1 MSPARGLIIAV
12 DGPAGSGKST
22 VAKLIAQRLNYLYV
36 DTGAMYRALTLKA
49 LKVKADLENEDELG
63 ALAKKTDIR
72 LEQVDNSLKVH
83 PHTKAFGVR
92 VYLDGEDV
100 TMAIRTP
107 EVTNSVRYIAR
118 AKPVRA
124 HMVTL
129 QRKLGENGGVVLEGR
144 DIGTVVFPDADKKF
158 YLDASF
164 EVRVDRRYKELK
176 ETGANVSE
184 EDVSNDLKKRD
195 DSDINRSI
203 GPLKKADD
211 AVFVDTSDLTI
222 EGVAGKII
230 SLLDIR

>member
-1 MSPARGLIIAV
+1 MTSASSDRGLVIAV

-22 VAKLIAQRLNYLYV
+22 VAKLIARRLNYLYV

-49 LKVKADLENEDELG
+49 LKVKADLESEDELG
-63 ALAKKTDIR
+63 ALAKRTDIK
-72 LEQVDNSLKVH
+72 LKYGGDLL
-83 PHTKAFGVR
+83 K

-100 TMAIRTP
+100 TTAIRTP

-124 HMVTL
+124 HMVSL
-129 QRKLGENGGVVLEGR
+129 QRKMGDSGGVVLEGR

-164 EVRVDRRYKELK
+164 DVRVTRRYKELK
-176 ETGANVSE
+176 ETSADINE
-184 EDVSNDLKKRD
+184 EDVSSDLKRRD

-211 AVFVDTSDLTI
+211 AIFVNTSDLTI
-222 EGVAGKII
+222 EGVVDKII
-230 SLLDIR
+230 DLLGIR

>member
-1 MSPARGLIIAV
+1 MTSASPDRGLVIAV

-22 VAKLIAQRLNYLYV
+22 VAKLIARRLNYLYV

-49 LKVKADLENEDELG
+49 LKVKADLESEDELG
-63 ALAKKTDIR
+63 ALAKRTDIK
-72 LEQVDNSLKVH
+72 LKY
-83 PHTKAFGVR
+83 GVEPLR

-100 TMAIRTP
+100 TTAIRTP

-124 HMVTL
+124 HMVSL
-129 QRKLGENGGVVLEGR
+129 QRKMGDSGGVVLEGR

-164 EVRVDRRYKELK
+164 DVRVRRRYKELK
-176 ETGANVSE
+176 ETSADINE
-184 EDVSNDLKKRD
+184 EDVSSDLKRRD

-211 AVFVDTSDLTI
+211 AIFINTSDLTI
-222 EGVAGKII
+222 EGVVDKII
-230 SLLDIR
+230 DLLGIR

>member
-1 MSPARGLIIAV
+1 MTSASPDRGLVIAV

-22 VAKLIAQRLNYLYV
+22 VAKLIARRLNYLYV

-49 LKVKADLENEDELG
+49 LKVKADLESEDELG
-63 ALAKKTDIR
+63 ALAKRTDIK
-72 LEQVDNSLKVH
+72 LKY
-83 PHTKAFGVR
+83 GVEPLK

-100 TMAIRTP
+100 TTAIRTP

-124 HMVTL
+124 HMVSL
-129 QRKLGENGGVVLEGR
+129 QRKMGDNGGVVLEGR

-164 EVRVDRRYKELK
+164 DVRVRRRYKELK
-176 ETGANVSE
+176 ETSADINE
-184 EDVSNDLKKRD
+184 EDVSIDLKRRD

-211 AVFVDTSDLTI
+211 AIFINTSDLTI
-222 EGVAGKII
+222 EGVVDKII
-230 SLLDIR
+230 DLLGIR

>member
-1 MSPARGLIIAV
+1 MMPARRLIIAV

-22 VAKLIAQRLNYLYV
+22 VAKLIAQRLNYLYI

-49 LKVKADLENEDELG
+49 LRLKTDLKNEDESG
-63 ALAKKTDIR
+63 KLAKKTDIK
-72 LEQVDNSLKVH
+72 LKQVDGSLK
-83 PHTKAFGVR
+83 
-92 VYLDGEDV
+92 VYLDGEEV
-100 TMAIRTP
+100 TRDIRTP
-107 EVTNSVRYIAR
+107 EVTNSVKYIAR

-129 QRKLGENGGVVLEGR
+129 QREMGKDGGVVLEGR

-164 EVRVDRRYKELK
+164 NVRVSRRYRELK
-176 ETGANVSE
+176 EAHPGITE
-184 EDVSNDLKKRD
+184 EEVREDLKKRD

-222 EGVAGKII
+222 EGVVDKIK
-230 SLLDIR
+230 SLLDAE

>member
-1 MSPARGLIIAV
+1 MSPARRLIIAV

-49 LKVKADLENEDELG
+49 LRVNADLENVDELG
-63 ALAKKTDIR
+63 RLAKKTDIR
-72 LEQVDNSLKVH
+72 LEQSGTSLK
-83 PHTKAFGVR
+83 

-100 TMAIRTP
+100 TRGIRTP
-107 EVTNSVRYIAR
+107 EVTNSVKYIAR

-129 QRKLGENGGVVLEGR
+129 QRKLGEKGGVVLEGR

-164 EVRVDRRYKELK
+164 NVRVSRRYRELK
-176 ETGANVSE
+176 EAHPGITE
-184 EDVSNDLKKRD
+184 EEVMEDLRKRD

-211 AVFVDTSDLTI
+211 AIFVNTSDLTI
-222 EGVAGKII
+222 EGVVDKLT
-230 SLLDIR
+230 SLLDTK

>member
-1 MSPARGLIIAV
+1 MTSTSSDRGLVIAV

-22 VAKLIAQRLNYLYV
+22 VAKLIARRLNYLYV

-49 LKVKADLENEDELG
+49 LKVKADLESDDELG
-63 ALAKKTDIR
+63 ALAKRTDIK
-72 LEQVDNSLKVH
+72 LKYGGDLL
-83 PHTKAFGVR
+83 K

-100 TMAIRTP
+100 TTAIRTP

-124 HMVTL
+124 HMVSL
-129 QRKLGENGGVVLEGR
+129 QRKMGDSGGVVLEGR

-164 EVRVDRRYKELK
+164 DVRVTRRYKELK
-176 ETGANVSE
+176 ETSADINE
-184 EDVSNDLKKRD
+184 EDVSSDLKRRD

-211 AVFVDTSDLTI
+211 AIFVNTSDLTI
-222 EGVAGKII
+222 EGVVDKII
-230 SLLDIR
+230 DLLGIR

>member
-1 MSPARGLIIAV
+1 MEVSNGVSPARRLIIAV

-49 LKVKADLENEDELG
+49 LRVNADLENVDELG
-63 ALAKKTDIR
+63 RLAKKTDIR
-72 LEQVDNSLKVH
+72 LEQSGTSLK
-83 PHTKAFGVR
+83 

-100 TMAIRTP
+100 TRGIRTP
-107 EVTNSVRYIAR
+107 EVTNSVKYIAR

-129 QRKLGENGGVVLEGR
+129 QRKLGERGGVVLEGR

-164 EVRVDRRYKELK
+164 NVRVSRRYRELK
-176 ETGANVSE
+176 EAHPGITE
-184 EDVSNDLKKRD
+184 EEVMEDLRKRD

-211 AVFVDTSDLTI
+211 AIFVNTSDLTI
-222 EGVAGKII
+222 EGVVDKLT
-230 SLLDIR
+230 SLLDTK

>member
-1 MSPARGLIIAV
+1 MTSASSDRGLVIAV

-22 VAKLIAQRLNYLYV
+22 VAKLIARRLNYLYI

-49 LKVKADLENEDELG
+49 LKVKADLESEDELG
-63 ALAKKTDIR
+63 ALAKRTDIK
-72 LEQVDNSLKVH
+72 LKY
-83 PHTKAFGVR
+83 GGDQLN

-100 TMAIRTP
+100 TTAIRTP

-124 HMVTL
+124 HMVSL
-129 QRKLGENGGVVLEGR
+129 QRKMGDNGGVVLEGR

-164 EVRVDRRYKELK
+164 DVRVRRRYKELK
-176 ETGANVSE
+176 ETGADINE
-184 EDVSNDLKKRD
+184 EDVSADLKRRD

-211 AVFVDTSDLTI
+211 AIFVNTSDLTI
-222 EGVAGKII
+222 DGVVDKII
-230 SLLDIR
+230 DLIGIR

>member
-1 MSPARGLIIAV
+1 MNPARRLIIAV

-49 LKVKADLENEDELG
+49 LKVKADLEDEDGLG
-63 ALAKKTDIR
+63 RLAKKTDIR
-72 LEQVDNSLKVH
+72 LKHSDGSLK
-83 PHTKAFGVR
+83 

-100 TMAIRTP
+100 TAAIRTP

-124 HMVTL
+124 HMVIL
-129 QRKLGENGGVVLEGR
+129 QRDLGKDGGVVLEGR

-164 EVRVDRRYKELK
+164 EVRVGRRYQELK
-176 ETGANVSE
+176 EAHPGITEAEVR
-184 EDVSNDLKKRD
+184 DDLKRRD
-195 DSDINRSI
+195 ESDINRSLA
-203 GPLKKADD
+203 PLKKADD
-211 AVFVDTSDLTI
+211 AISIDTTDLTI
-222 EGVAGKII
+222 EGVVDKVLSFIKA
-230 SLLDIR
+230 